1 MKVINVLTIQ
11 KQYHSLHEAAYLLIS
26 AKDHPLDKGDEGSW
40 EETDLEAGIYSF
52 ILAHSRKLRDSR
64 LGKNKNRRIYTENW
78 RALGTSLRK
87 IWKTCW

>member
-1 MKVINVLTIQ
+1 MNVINALTIQ
-11 KQYHSLHEAAYLLIS
+11 KQYHSLHEAAYLLAS

-64 LGKNKNRRIYTENW
+64 LG
-78 RALGTSLRK
+78 
-87 IWKTCW
+87 

>member
-87 IWKTCW
+87 I

>member
-11 KQYHSLHEAAYLLIS
+11 KQYHSLHEAAYLLAS

-40 EETDLEAGIYSF
+40 EETDLEVGIYSF

-87 IWKTCW
+87 I

>member
-11 KQYHSLHEAAYLLIS
+11 KQYHSLHAAAYLLTS

-40 EETDLEAGIYSF
+40 EENDLEAGIYSF

-64 LGKNKNRRIYTENW
+64 LG
-78 RALGTSLRK
+78 
-87 IWKTCW
+87 